1 MLTAQKRRTV
11 INSAAVCL
19 LLLIAAPFAF
29 YALERGLALGSFH
42 EQNPSRLFSMRAPFS
57 NIAIYTHMVAGGLIT
72 LCAPL
77 QLLVIV
83 RQRWPFLHRALGYLT
98 VTAALVTG
106 VGGLFY
112 ILARGTIGGVIMDL
126 GFGVYGLLMICAAL
140 RSVQLAR
147 RRDPMHRVWAER
159 LVILAL
165 ASWLYRVHYGIWE
178 IATEGLGSNA
188 DFSGPFDIAQ
198 VFAFYLPYLL
208 FHAWYRRGAGQR
220 PLA

>member
-1 MLTAQKRRTV
+1 MFTVQTRRTV

-19 LLLIAAPFAF
+19 LVLIAAPFAF
-29 YALERGLALGSFH
+29 YALERGLALGSFQ
-42 EQNPSRLFSMRAPFS
+42 EQAASRLFSSSAPFS
-57 NIAIYTHMVAGGLIT
+57 NLAIYTHMVAGGLIT
-72 LCAPL
+72 LFAPL
-77 QLLVIV
+77 QLLVMV
-83 RQRWPFLHRALGYLT
+83 RQRWPLFHRALGYLT
-98 VTAALVTG
+98 VTAALVAG

-112 ILARGTIGGVIMDL
+112 IFARGTIGGTIMDV
-126 GFGVYGLLMICAAL
+126 GFSVYGALMVFTAL
-140 RSVQLAR
+140 RCVQLAR

-178 IATEGLGSNA
+178 ITTGGIGSNT
-188 DFSGPFDIAQ
+188 DFSGPFDTVQ

-208 FHAWYRRGAGQR
+208 LHTWVRRGAGQR